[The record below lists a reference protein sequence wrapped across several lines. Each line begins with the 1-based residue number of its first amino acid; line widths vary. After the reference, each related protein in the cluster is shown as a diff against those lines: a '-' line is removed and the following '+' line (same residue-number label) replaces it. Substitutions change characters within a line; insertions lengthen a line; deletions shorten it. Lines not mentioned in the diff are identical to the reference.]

1 MNSKLRLMIGAS
13 FTLLAATANA
23 QDRLEL
29 GFSFYNDPEAKT
41 PYVYYDQLR
50 NQQPFFYTESRDDVN
65 KENWQKVAKYVSDK
79 YNDSTFSKLES
90 YFWDN
95 GQWEV
100 SRKNSYVF
108 RYVNNKPQAADNDI
122 TYAGNPTVQRFTDS
136 FTYNANGSLN
146 TITKR
151 RNSVPA
157 GNVSVD
163 LYKYDGSNR
172 LYQIATAYAGMNDTF
187 YKHYTYNANKMVC
200 ASVVG
205 GDTTEVITIL
215 KDAVGRTVYQL
226 SAAYDSD
233 TVQSYT
239 KNIYTYNAAGR
250 VDSFESY
257 YTDTDD
263 TTIFLPAEKI
273 VNQYNSAGKLAG
285 WVRSIGDGVSA
296 NWIIDYKMVMG
307 YDANG
312 KADTARSYGYVNG
325 AFLNKHFYRFIFT
338 NTTTG
343 VNTVAHANKDAVI
356 VYPNPAKDVLYIKK
370 GNSSIHHVKLW
381 DNKGQLVMEATGDV
395 RELNI
400 SQLAAGI
407 YHLYADGEYGARV
420 VKQ

>member
-65 KENWQKVAKYVSDK
+65 TENWQKVGKYVSDK

-108 RYVNNKPQAADNDI
+108 RYVNNKPQAVDNDI
-122 TYAGNPTVQRFTDS
+122 IYAGNPTVQRFTDS
-136 FTYNANGSLN
+136 FTYNGNGNLN
-146 TITKR
+146 TVTKR

-157 GNVSVD
+157 GNVSFD
-163 LYKYDGSNR
+163 LYKYDVNNR
-172 LYQIATAYAGMNDTF
+172 LYQIATVYNGVNDTF
-187 YKHYTYNANKMVC
+187 YRHYTYDANKMVC
-200 ASVVG
+200 ASVVDS
-205 GDTTEVITIL
+205 DTMEVITIL

-226 SAAYDSD
+226 SAAYDND
-233 TVQSYT
+233 TVQAYT
-239 KNIYTYNAAGR
+239 KNIYTYDAAGR

-263 TTIFLPAEKI
+263 TTIFLPAEKV

-285 WVRSIGDGVSA
+285 WVRSVGDGVSA

-312 KADTARSYGYVNG
+312 KADTARSYGYANG

-338 NTTTG
+338 NATTR
-343 VNTVAHANKDAVI
+343 VNTVAQANKDAV
-356 VYPNPAKDVLYIKK
+356 VLYPNPAKDVLYIKK
-370 GNSSIHHVKLW
+370 GMNSIQHVKLW

-407 YHLYADGEYGARV
+407 YHLYADGEYGARF